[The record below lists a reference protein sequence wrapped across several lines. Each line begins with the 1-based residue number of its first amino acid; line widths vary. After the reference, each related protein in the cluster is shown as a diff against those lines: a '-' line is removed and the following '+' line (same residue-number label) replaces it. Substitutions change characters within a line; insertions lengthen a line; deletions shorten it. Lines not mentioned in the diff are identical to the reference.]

1 MTNEIRER
9 DIYLARAMGW
19 RYVPPGPE
27 TANLYGEGVH
37 CLRDPKGQVWPSP
50 WAKTEDEAWAQ
61 MTPNFHGWESAKAKL
76 LRWLAAD
83 DARWTAFYNEID
95 ALYDEFEAFYNEI
108 HALYDEDESA
118 RETQFS
124 VVSWSRFFVTLTPA
138 RVAEA
143 AERALLALCAKQEA
157 ING

>member
-1 MTNEIRER
+1 MSNETRER

-27 TANLYGEGVH
+27 TAEMYGEGVH
-37 CLRDPKGQVWPSP
+37 CLRDPEGRFWVAPL
-50 WAKTEDEAWAQ
+50 AINEAETWTDL
-61 MTPNFHGWESAKAKL
+61 TPEFHEWESAKAKL

-83 DARWTAFYNEID
+83 DNRFEAFYNEID

-108 HALYDEDESA
+108 DALYDEDESA

-124 VVSWSRFFVTLTPA
+124 VVSWSRFLVTLTPA
-138 RVAEA
+138 QVAEA
-143 AERALLALCAKQEA
+143 AEKALLALVAEQEA
-157 ING
+157 GNG